1 MSTENNSDLLFK
13 NSVKIL
19 TDLISFKT
27 ISGEDNTAL
36 IDYCD
41 DILKKLGAT
50 SFRTYDD
57 EKKRVNL
64 FATLK
69 AKSSNN
75 KKPIILSGHTD
86 VVPVSK
92 GWSSDPFTATIKD
105 DKLYGRG
112 SCDMKGFIACTLA
125 YAPIYS
131 KSNLDRDIHFSF
143 TFDEETACIGAPI
156 LIEELKRRN
165 IKDGICIVG
174 EPTNMKIID
183 AHKGCYEYTTHFR
196 GLAGHSSAPHKGV
209 SAVEYASKYV
219 NKLMELRERLK
230 EREPKDSIFDPPHS
244 TLSIGGIFGGIAH
257 NVIADKC
264 HVNWET
270 RPVVKED
277 GVFLNQEIDK
287 YVNEVLLPDM
297 KKIFPNASIEKNI
310 IGEII
315 GFDRKS
321 KSDACELIS
330 SLTGDNSRQV
340 VSFGTE
346 AGLFQE
352 IGIST
357 VVCGPGSIEQAH
369 KIDEFIILDELKKRV
384 KKDSI
389 FDPPHSTL
397 SIGGIKGGIAHN
409 VIADKCSVEWETR
422 PVVKDD
428 GEFVTKEIDKYANE
442 VLLPEMKKVFPD
454 SYIKKEVI
462 GEVVGFNRLDDS
474 EACEFVSNI
483 TGDNSREVVSFGT
496 EAGLFQ
502 ELGISTVVC
511 GPGSIEQAHKID
523 EFIELNEMKKCLKF
537 LEGVKDKSVN

>member
-1 MSTENNSDLLFK
+1 MSTENYSENLYN

-19 TDLISFKT
+19 TDLIGFKT
-27 ISGEDNTAL
+27 ISGEDNSAL

-41 DILKKLGAT
+41 EILKQLGAT

-69 AKSSNN
+69 AKNSNN

-92 GWSSDPFTATIKD
+92 GWSSDPFTATIRE

-112 SCDMKGFIACTLA
+112 SCDMKGFIACALA

-131 KSNLDRDIHFSF
+131 KSDLDRDIHFSF
-143 TFDEETACIGAPI
+143 TFDEETACQGAPI
-156 LIEELKRRN
+156 LIEELKKRG
-165 IKDGICIVG
+165 IKNGICIIG

-183 AHKGCYEYTTHFR
+183 AHKGCYEYTTYFK

-209 SAVEYASKYV
+209 SAVEYASRYV
-219 NKLMELRERLK
+219 NKLIELREKLK
-230 EREPKDSIFDPPHS
+230 ERTPKDSIFDPPHS

-277 GVFLNQEIDK
+277 AVFLNQELDK
-287 YVNEVLLPDM
+287 YANEVLLPEM
-297 KKIFPNASIEKNI
+297 KKIFPNASIEKDI
-310 IGEII
+310 IGEIV
-315 GFDRKS
+315 GFDREE

-330 SLTGDNSRQV
+330 NLTGDNSRQV

-369 KIDEFIILDELKKRV
+369 KIDEFIVLDELKKCINLL
-384 KKDSI
+384 D
-389 FDPPHSTL
+389 
-397 SIGGIKGGIAHN
+397 GIKN
-409 VIADKCSVEWETR
+409 NSV
-422 PVVKDD
+422 P
-428 GEFVTKEIDKYANE
+428 N
-442 VLLPEMKKVFPD
+442 
-454 SYIKKEVI
+454 
-462 GEVVGFNRLDDS
+462 
-474 EACEFVSNI
+474 
-483 TGDNSREVVSFGT
+483 
-496 EAGLFQ
+496 
-502 ELGISTVVC
+502 
-511 GPGSIEQAHKID
+511 
-523 EFIELNEMKKCLKF
+523 
-537 LEGVKDKSVN
+537 

>member
-1 MSTENNSDLLFK
+1 MSTENNSELLFD
-13 NSVKIL
+13 NSVQIL
-19 TDLISFKT
+19 TDLIAFKT
-27 ISGEDNTAL
+27 ISGQDNSSL

-69 AKSSNN
+69 AKISNK

-92 GWSSDPFTATIKD
+92 GWSSDPFTATIKG

-112 SCDMKGFIACTLA
+112 SCDMKGFIACALA

-143 TFDEETACIGAPI
+143 TFDEETACQGAPI
-156 LIEELKRRN
+156 LIEELKKRD
-165 IKDGICIVG
+165 IKDGICIIG

-183 AHKGCYEYTTHFR
+183 AHKGCYEYTTYFK

-209 SAVEYASKYV
+209 SAVEYASRYV
-219 NKLMELRERLK
+219 NKLIELREKLK
-230 EREPKDSIFDPPHS
+230 SRAPKNSIFDPPHS
-244 TLSIGGIFGGIAH
+244 TLSIGGVFGGIAH

-287 YVNEVLLPDM
+287 YANEVLLPEM
-297 KKIFPNASIEKNI
+297 KKIFPNASIEKDI
-310 IGEII
+310 IGEIV
-315 GFDRKS
+315 GFDRED

-369 KIDEFIILDELKKRV
+369 KIDEFIVLDELKKCLSLLDGIN
-384 KKDSI
+384 KKSI
-389 FDPPHSTL
+389 
-397 SIGGIKGGIAHN
+397 
-409 VIADKCSVEWETR
+409 
-422 PVVKDD
+422 
-428 GEFVTKEIDKYANE
+428 AN
-442 VLLPEMKKVFPD
+442 
-454 SYIKKEVI
+454 
-462 GEVVGFNRLDDS
+462 
-474 EACEFVSNI
+474 
-483 TGDNSREVVSFGT
+483 
-496 EAGLFQ
+496 
-502 ELGISTVVC
+502 
-511 GPGSIEQAHKID
+511 
-523 EFIELNEMKKCLKF
+523 
-537 LEGVKDKSVN
+537 